1 MSLFINSFQLFERG
15 VGVYLRRTDALMTQQ
30 VLDLLETGTI
40 VQHGRGKGMTKHM
53 RRALFQRGYRR
64 QILPHDAVD
73 LIIGNPL
80 PLVTQEEGFARAT
93 ELGVAH
99 RHIVVQFRCQLLAE
113 GNDTLFVPSVANR
126 PHRIII

>member
-1 MSLFINSFQLFERG
+1 
-15 VGVYLRRTDALMTQQ
+15 
-30 VLDLLETGTI
+30 
-40 VQHGRGKGMTKHM
+40 M
-53 RRALFQRGYRR
+53 RRALFQRGNRR

-113 GNDTLFVPSVANR
+113 GNDTLFVALTGHLQLTAREVNIPVIQSYQFRASQTGL
-126 PHRIII
+126 IE